1 MLLNLCRLE
10 ELPDGEARGFDP
22 LRTGEDVLFVVRHG
36 EALYG
41 WRNACPHID
50 GAPLPWRRH
59 AYLNADR
66 DRIMCSAHGALFE
79 IGSGVCVLGP
89 CLGQSLTPVRL
100 KIDGAVVYCEYP

>member
-1 MLLNLCRLE
+1 MLPLCRLD

-22 LRTGEDVLFVVRHG
+22 LRTGQDVLFVVRQGH
-36 EALYG
+36 ALYG

-66 DRIMCSAHGALFE
+66 DRIVCSAHGALFE
-79 IGSGVCVLGP
+79 ITSGVCVLGP
-89 CLGQSLTPVRL
+89 CLGQSLAAVAL
-100 KIDGAVVYCEYP
+100 KVDGDTVCWDYP